1 MYLCTYICGEKM
13 WGICR
18 YGGFEYTFF
27 ICVGRYMVVI
37 PVDMYVK

>member
-18 YGGFEYTFF
+18 YAGFEYPFF
-27 ICVGRYMVVI
+27 ICVGLYMVVM
-37 PVDMYVK
+37 PVDMHVK